1 MSIAAYLEQL
11 PTDKVR
17 DDVPFEAVFFHH
29 TFYLFLRFQTS
40 LVLLLF
46 FGIYAALYLYE
57 SGRDADSGAQE

>member
-17 DDVPFEAVFFHH
+17 DDVLFEAVFFHH

-40 LVLLLF
+40 LVVLL
-46 FGIYAALYLYE
+46 
-57 SGRDADSGAQE
+57 